1 MSKPGI
7 NNLSLKEIL
16 SDEQSLLTQARIRLL
31 YYGMCLIFISLLALI
46 VSVIFTQQYTLLG
59 IAVSGLVTL
68 VVIFKFLTWKAN
80 WEFVTHT
87 LLALGT
93 LMNWFDLLIVFQKV
107 DIITIQVVLII
118 IVFSFYM
125 LGQKW
130 GMIYSAIN
138 LLPVLFF
145 MFYAYT
151 NVYNIGI
158 TAEHLDQSTIIV
170 SVISNFIVMVFIHN
184 HFYTAFQNNLLELK
198 RNSEE
203 QTKLNINLEKA
214 IEKAE
219 KSTQAKSEFLS
230 TMSHEIRTPLNAVIG
245 MSNLLMMSNP
255 RADQKENLEIL
266 RFSASNLLAI
276 VNDVLDFNKIES
288 GKVVFE
294 NIRFDL
300 TELMNNICGGQIIK
314 ANEKGLDFKLM
325 IDEKLNHKTVI
336 GDPTRIAQIIFNL
349 VSNAIKFTTDGYV
362 KVNLTCE
369 EDHNNYM
376 NVRFSVKDSG
386 IGIHGDSLKAIFEPF
401 TQESVT
407 TTRQYGGT
415 GLGLAIVKR
424 LLELKGV
431 QMQVNSKPGLGS
443 EFWFYLNMPIA
454 KSESAAA
461 EPALAPKIQID
472 SDNQLKSLHIL
483 VAEDNMINTM
493 LMKKFFSKWAIK
505 ASFAENGKIA
515 VEMVQQGS
523 FDVVLMDLQ
532 MPVMNGFEAATQI
545 RKLEDKHRAS
555 IPIVALT
562 ASALTDIRERVFD
575 AGMND
580 YLSKPFKPE
589 ELKEKVLT
597 LVNQNKAV
605 TPA

>member
-1 MSKPGI
+1 MSKPGF

-16 SDEQSLLTQARIRLL
+16 SGEQSLLTQARIRLL

-46 VSVIFTQQYTLLG
+46 VSVIFTRQYTLLG
-59 IAVSGLVTL
+59 IALSGAVTL
-68 VVIFKFLTWKAN
+68 AVIFKFLTWKAN

-93 LMNWFDLLIVFQKV
+93 LMNWFDLLIIFQKV

-130 GMIYSAIN
+130 GMVYSAVN

-245 MSNLLMMSNP
+245 MSNLLMMGNP

-401 TQESVT
+401 TQESIT

-443 EFWFYLNMPIA
+443 EFWFYLNMPVV
-454 KSESAAA
+454 KTESVNA
-461 EPALAPKIQID
+461 EPLTAPKIEVD
-472 SDNQLKSLHIL
+472 NDNQLKSLHIL

-493 LMKKFFSKWAIK
+493 LMKKFFSKWAIE

-515 VEMVQQGS
+515 VEMVQQGN
-523 FDVVLMDLQ
+523 FDVILMDLQ
-532 MPVMNGFEAATQI
+532 MPVLNGFDAAIQI
-545 RKLEDKHRAS
+545 RKLEDKHRAN

-589 ELKEKVLT
+589 ELKEKVLA
-597 LVNQNKAV
+597 LVNQYKAV
-605 TPA
+605 TPV

>member
-1 MSKPGI
+1 MSKPGF

-16 SDEQSLLTQARIRLL
+16 SGEQSLLTQARIRLL

-46 VSVIFTQQYTLLG
+46 VSVIFTRQYTLLG
-59 IAVSGLVTL
+59 IALSGTVTL
-68 VVIFKFLTWKAN
+68 AVIFKFLTWKAN

-93 LMNWFDLLIVFQKV
+93 LMNWFDLLIIFQKV

-130 GMIYSAIN
+130 GMVYSAVN

-255 RADQKENLEIL
+255 RGDQKENLEIL

-362 KVNLTCE
+362 KVNVTCE
-369 EDHNNYM
+369 EEHSNYM

-401 TQESVT
+401 TQESIT

-454 KSESAAA
+454 KAESAVA
-461 EPALAPKIQID
+461 EPALTPKVEVD
-472 SDNQLKSLHIL
+472 SDSQLKSLHIL

-493 LMKKFFSKWAIK
+493 LMKKFFSKWAIE

-515 VEMVQQGS
+515 VEMVQQGEY
-523 FDVVLMDLQ
+523 DVVLMDLQ
-532 MPVMNGFEAATQI
+532 MPVLNGFDAAMQI
-545 RKLEDKHRAS
+545 RKLEDKNKAN

-589 ELKEKVLT
+589 ELKEKVLM
-597 LVNQNKAV
+597 LVNQKKV
-605 TPA
+605 VSPA

>member
-87 LLALGT
+87 LLTLGT

-245 MSNLLMMSNP
+245 MSNLLMMGNP

-515 VEMVQQGS
+515 VEMVQQGN

-545 RKLEDKHRAS
+545 RKLDDKHRAG

>member
-1 MSKPGI
+1 
-7 NNLSLKEIL
+7 
-16 SDEQSLLTQARIRLL
+16 
-31 YYGMCLIFISLLALI
+31 
-46 VSVIFTQQYTLLG
+46 
-59 IAVSGLVTL
+59 
-68 VVIFKFLTWKAN
+68 
-80 WEFVTHT
+80 
-87 LLALGT
+87 
-93 LMNWFDLLIVFQKV
+93 MNWFDLLIIFQKV
-107 DIITIQVVLII
+107 DIITIHVVLII

-245 MSNLLMMSNP
+245 MSNLLMMGNP

-443 EFWFYLNMPIA
+443 EFWFYLNMPIV

-461 EPALAPKIQID
+461 EPALAPKVEID
-472 SDNQLKSLHIL
+472 SENQLKSLHIL

-515 VEMVQQGS
+515 VEMVQQGH

-545 RKLEDKHRAS
+545 RELGDKHKAS

-589 ELKEKVLT
+589 ELKEKVLL

-605 TPA
+605 TPV

>member
-93 LMNWFDLLIVFQKV
+93 LMNWFDLLIIFQKV

-245 MSNLLMMSNP
+245 MSNLLMMGNP

-415 GLGLAIVKR
+415 GLGLAIAKR

-443 EFWFYLNMPIA
+443 EFWFYLNMPIV

-461 EPALAPKIQID
+461 EPALAPKVEID
-472 SDNQLKSLHIL
+472 SENQLKSLHIL

-515 VEMVQQGS
+515 VEMVQQGH

-545 RKLEDKHRAS
+545 RELGDKHKAS

-589 ELKEKVLT
+589 ELKEKVLL

-605 TPA
+605 TPV

>member
-245 MSNLLMMSNP
+245 MSNLLMMGNP

-515 VEMVQQGS
+515 VEMVQQGN

-545 RKLEDKHRAS
+545 RKLDDKHRAG

>member
-1 MSKPGI
+1 MSKPGF

-16 SDEQSLLTQARIRLL
+16 SGEQSLLTQARIRLL
-31 YYGMCLIFISLLALI
+31 YYGMCLIFISLVALI
-46 VSVIFTQQYTLLG
+46 VSVIFTKQYTLLG
-59 IAVSGLVTL
+59 IAISGTITL
-68 VVIFKFLTWKAN
+68 GIIFKFLTWKAN

-87 LLALGT
+87 LLSLGT
-93 LMNWFDLLIVFQKV
+93 LMNWFDLLIIFQKV
-107 DIITIQVVLII
+107 DVITIQVVLII

-130 GMIYSAIN
+130 GMIYSAVN

-255 RADQKENLEIL
+255 RTDQKENLEIL

-325 IDEKLNHKTVI
+325 IDEKLTHKTVI

-362 KVNLTCE
+362 KVNVTCE

-386 IGIHGDSLKAIFEPF
+386 IGIQGDSLKAIFEPF

-443 EFWFYLNMPIA
+443 EFWFYLNMPVV
-454 KSESAAA
+454 KLESAVA
-461 EPALAPKIQID
+461 EPALIPKVEA
-472 SDNQLKSLHIL
+472 DNESQLKSLHIL

-493 LMKKFFSKWAIK
+493 LMKKFFSKWAIE

-515 VEMVQQGS
+515 VEMVQQGNY
-523 FDVVLMDLQ
+523 DIVLMDLQ
-532 MPVMNGFEAATQI
+532 MPVLNGFDAAVQI
-545 RKLEDKHRAS
+545 RKLEDKQKAN

-597 LVNQNKAV
+597 LVNQKKVV
-605 TPA
+605 TNA

>member
-93 LMNWFDLLIVFQKV
+93 LMNWFDLLIIFQKV

-245 MSNLLMMSNP
+245 MSNLLMMGNP

-454 KSESAAA
+454 KSESAAV

-515 VEMVQQGS
+515 VEMVQQGN

-532 MPVMNGFEAATQI
+532 MPIMNGFEAATQI

>member
-93 LMNWFDLLIVFQKV
+93 LMNWFDLLIIFQKV

-245 MSNLLMMSNP
+245 MSNLLMMGNP

-443 EFWFYLNMPIA
+443 EFWFYLNMPIV

-461 EPALAPKIQID
+461 EPALAPKVEID
-472 SDNQLKSLHIL
+472 SENQLKSLHIL

-515 VEMVQQGS
+515 VEMVQQGH

-545 RKLEDKHRAS
+545 RELGDKHKAS

-589 ELKEKVLT
+589 ELKEKVLL

-605 TPA
+605 TPV

>member
-93 LMNWFDLLIVFQKV
+93 LMNWFDLLIIFQKV

-245 MSNLLMMSNP
+245 MSNLLMMGNP

-515 VEMVQQGS
+515 VEMVQQGN

-545 RKLEDKHRAS
+545 RKLDDKHRAS

-605 TPA
+605 TPV